1 MRLLVTGAAGN
12 MGRLLRP
19 RLARPGRILRLVD
32 VGEQQPAG
40 DGEEVLTASVTDAAA
55 MAGACAGADAVLH
68 LGGISLEAPWEEILA
83 VNIDGTRTVLDAAR
97 AAGVRTVI
105 LASSNHA
112 AGYHTRA
119 TEPLP
124 ADVAARPDTYYGMS
138 KAAMEA
144 LGRLYADR
152 YGLVVVCVRIGSCF
166 PEPGNAR
173 GLATWLSP
181 DDCARLVEAA
191 LALDEPGF
199 RLVWGISRNT
209 RRWWSLAE
217 GEAIGYHPV
226 DDAEVYADRYP
237 AGSDDELRHVGG
249 GFLDVPLGS
258 WMR

>member
-32 VGEQQPAG
+32 VAAQQPAG
-40 DGEEVLTASVTDAAA
+40 DGEEVVTASVTDAAA
-55 MAGACAGADAVLH
+55 MAQACAGADAVFH

-83 VNIDGTRTVLDAAR
+83 VNIDGTRTLLEAAR
-97 AAGVRTVI
+97 QAGVRTVI

-112 AGYHTRA
+112 VGYYTRDD
-119 TEPLP
+119 EPLP
-124 ADVAARPDTYYGMS
+124 ADLPARPDTYYGMS
-138 KAAMEA
+138 KAATEA

-152 YGLVVVCVRIGSCF
+152 YGLTVMCVRIGSCF
-166 PEPGNAR
+166 VEPGGVR

-199 RLVWGISRNT
+199 RMVWGISRNT

-226 DDAEVYADRYP
+226 DDAETYADRYP
-237 AGSDDELRHVGG
+237 EGSEDELRHVGG
-249 GFLDVPLGS
+249 GFLDVDLGS
-258 WMR
+258 RMS